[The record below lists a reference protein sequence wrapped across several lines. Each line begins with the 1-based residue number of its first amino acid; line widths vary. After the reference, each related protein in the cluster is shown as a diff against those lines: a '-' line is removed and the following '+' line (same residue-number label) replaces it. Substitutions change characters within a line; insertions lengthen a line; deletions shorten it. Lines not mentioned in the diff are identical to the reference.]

1 MGMQMTTTLALKQKL
16 VLKGEMLR
24 IFNKFL
30 EMNNSELLSFLKD
43 KSGKGKE
50 GIYPMF
56 SLEGLIAVKHKTDVV
71 IKGGIFYETS
81 NDFVKYASDN
91 GGETK
96 NPNGVCGSIV
106 WMLKKREEFIKT
118 ASDFVLRYHHD
129 FFWKNGKLRP
139 ISMQGAADY
148 INQHLAD
155 FGLTRSICYSFFTR
169 VTVNK
174 SIQVEEKEYQ
184 LRFFFTAEKHRA
196 ELTSEWLTKIVSAN
210 TVNGKC
216 ILSDSK
222 LADKFLE
229 NFGFSLAT
237 RTINKFRRQLG
248 LASSRGYVKT
258 DKFQNFSVGVF
269 NS

>member
-1 MGMQMTTTLALKQKL
+1 MRMQMTTTLVLRQKMTLKTTL
-16 VLKGEMLR
+16 GGELLR
-24 IFNKFL
+24 TFNKIL
-30 EMNNSELLSFLKD
+30 EMNNPELLVYLKEN
-43 KSGKGKE
+43 SGTGKE
-50 GIYPMF
+50 GKFPMF
-56 SLEGLIAVKHKTDVV
+56 SLKSLIAIKHKTDVV

-96 NPNGVCGSIV
+96 NPNGVCGSIA

-118 ASDFVLRYHHD
+118 ASDFVLRYNHG
-129 FFWKNGKLRP
+129 FFWKNEKLRP
-139 ISMQGAADY
+139 ISMQDAVDY
-148 INQHLAD
+148 INQHLTD
-155 FGLTRSICYSFFTR
+155 FGLTRPICYSFFTR
-169 VTVNK
+169 ATVNK
-174 SIQVEEKEYQ
+174 SIQVEEKEYA
-184 LRFFFTAEKHRA
+184 LRFFFTRKKHRA

-248 LASSRGYVKT
+248 IASSRGHERKENVNEK
-258 DKFQNFSVGVF
+258 KES
-269 NS
+269 